1 MEFFLISFSAC
12 LLLVQK
18 RAKDFYVNLCP
29 ATLPKV
35 FIRSRHIL
43 VECLGCFN

>member
-18 RAKDFYVNLCP
+18 RAKDFYVNFMSCYI
-29 ATLPKV
+29 AKSV
-35 FIRSRHIL
+35 YQI
-43 VECLGCFN
+43 